1 MDAEYSSVH
10 DVEVDNTQR
19 RKNMIQLDGFYPS
32 NINGV
37 VIAKFEDMMEELPL
51 SDKYAKDIVTTNNA
65 NIQAYSDEFAEQ
77 VEDAENIDFGDW
89 IKYNTGL
96 MPYIK
101 RAVDTVHWLHKNGYT
116 EYKVNMQS
124 GMIVE

>member
-32 NINGV
+32 CLNGV
-37 VIAKFEDMMEELPL
+37 VIARFDDMLERLPL
-51 SDKYAKDIVTTNNA
+51 SDKYAKNIVTTNNA
-65 NIQAYSDEFAEQ
+65 NIQAYSDKFAEQ
-77 VEDAENIDFGDW
+77 VEDAEDMDFGDW

-101 RAVDTVHWLHKNGYT
+101 RAVDIVSWLHKNGYD
-116 EYKVNMQS
+116 YKVNMQS